1 MNVTLFVVLL
11 PMLLG
16 VVGLSADGGQV
27 LIARR
32 EAQALADSAAHAGAA
47 EIDTAA
53 ARLDASVPP
62 PLDPRT
68 AETAAANYIAVQE
81 PGMAATVQADTQQVV
96 VHLVGRPIPMTFL
109 RLVGIESVRVTADA
123 SAEPRTGIVGPQR

>member
-1 MNVTLFVVLL
+1 MNITLFVVLL

-47 EIDTAA
+47 EIDEAA
-53 ARLDASVPP
+53 ARADTTVLVQ
-62 PLDPRT
+62 LDPRA
-68 AETAAANYIAVQE
+68 AEAEVANYIAVQD
-81 PGMAATVQADTQQVV
+81 PGLSATIQADTGHVV
-96 VHLVGRPIPMTFL
+96 VHLVSRPIPMTFL
-109 RLVGIESVRVTADA
+109 RLAGIESVRVTADA
-123 SAEPRTGIVGPQR
+123 TAEPRTGVVGPER